1 MLVEADN
8 IKTMEKNKD
17 LANTLRGVTSSAQ
30 DVQKQILEDTEST
43 AQLEG
48 LEKET
53 SIARNRWSV
62 MKSVVSAVVAGS
74 GVNWA
79 RDATLQKLV
88 LDEEDEDLVE

>member
-1 MLVEADN
+1 MIEANN
-8 IKTMEKNKD
+8 IKAMEKNKD
-17 LANTLRGVTSSAQ
+17 LAGTFRSVTRRAQ
-30 DVQKQILEDTEST
+30 DFRKQTLEDTESM
-43 AQLEG
+43 AQLED

-74 GVNWA
+74 GVDWA

-88 LDEEDEDLVE
+88 LDEEDEDSI